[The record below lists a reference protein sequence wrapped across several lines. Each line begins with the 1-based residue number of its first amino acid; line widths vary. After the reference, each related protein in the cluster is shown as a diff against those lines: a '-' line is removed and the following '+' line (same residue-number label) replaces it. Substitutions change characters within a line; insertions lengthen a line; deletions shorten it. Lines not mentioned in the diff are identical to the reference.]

1 MTFRPHSII
10 AVMLFSTMIYAQSS
24 SPASKPQAAP
34 ATAKAGSSYAQ
45 YPVMSAAAEERGR
58 KLFEMF
64 KAGQASAIWASYPAE
79 GKKNPENG
87 KKFEAMLTQVKAKLG
102 PETTVVEEQIIVPT

>member
-1 MTFRPHSII
+1 MTFRPHSIV

-34 ATAKAGSSYAQ
+34 AAAKASSSYAA
-45 YPVMSAAAEERGR
+45 YPLMSQAAAERGR

-64 KAGQASAIWASYPAE
+64 KAGQAGAIWATSGGEQKAYRRGAE
-79 GKKNPENG
+79 IRCH
-87 KKFEAMLTQVKAKLG
+87 AR
-102 PETTVVEEQIIVPT
+102 